1 MVMTIYPNFIHLCNS
16 NYFMKSRILLFILCA
31 FPLFSM
37 AQPIVGGNLTIFS
50 EDGDKFF
57 LVLNGERQNN
67 VAQTNLRI
75 EDLQQPYY
83 NAKII
88 FEDNKIADITK
99 NILVTDP
106 GSGIPADVTYK
117 IKKDGSGKAKLRY
130 FSAVPVVQGYVAPS
144 NVYVMHYGNPAGSM
158 GGSTVSQ
165 TTTTTTVGSNVN
177 ANMSVGGVNVN
188 VNVNDPVMNGTVT
201 QTTTTTSYSDNY
213 TSNSRQPVV
222 SDCYA
227 MKRSDFQAA
236 KQTIENESFDE
247 SRVNTAKS
255 IISSNCLTSD
265 QVLELCQLFSF
276 EQSKLDVAKC
286 AYGKTV
292 DQNNY
297 FKVVNAFTFSSSK
310 DELNKYISG
319 R

>member
-1 MVMTIYPNFIHLCNS
+1 
-16 NYFMKSRILLFILCA
+16 MKSKFILFILCA
-31 FPLFSM
+31 LPLFSM
-37 AQPIVGGNLTIFS
+37 AQPVITGNLTIFS

-83 NAKII
+83 SAKII

-99 NILVTDP
+99 NIPVTDP
-106 GSGIPADVTYK
+106 ASGQSMDVTYK

-130 FSAVPVVQGYVAPS
+130 YSATPVAVGYVPPA
-144 NVYVMHYGNPAGSM
+144 NVTVMHYGAPV
-158 GGSTVSQ
+158 GGVSQ
-165 TTTTTTVGSNVN
+165 TTTTTTSTSVGTNVN
-177 ANMSVGGVNVN
+177 ANMNIGGVNVN

-201 QTTTTTSYSDNY
+201 HTTTTTSYSDGGY
-213 TSNSRQPVV
+213 TNSAPVN
-222 SDCYA
+222 DCYA
-227 MKRSDFQAA
+227 MKRSNFEAA
-236 KQTIENESFDE
+236 KQTIQNESFDE
-247 SRVNTAKS
+247 TKVSTAKS
-255 IISSNCLTSD
+255 IISTNCLSSD

-276 EQSKLDVAKC
+276 EQSKLDIAKC

>member
-1 MVMTIYPNFIHLCNS
+1 
-16 NYFMKSRILLFILCA
+16 MKSKFILFLLCA
-31 FPLFSM
+31 LPLFAS
-37 AQPIVGGNLTIFS
+37 AQPVITGNLTIFS
-50 EDGDKFF
+50 EDGDKFY

-99 NILVTDP
+99 NIPVADP
-106 GSGIPADVTYK
+106 NSGQAMDVTYK

-130 FSAVPVVQGYVAPS
+130 FSATPVVVGYVPPA
-144 NVYVMHYGNPAGSM
+144 NVTVMHYGNPAM
-158 GGSTVSQ
+158 VTGGVSQ
-165 TTTTTTVGSNVN
+165 TTTTTTSTTVGANVN
-177 ANMSVGGVNVN
+177 ANMNVGGVNVN
-188 VNVNDPVMNGTVT
+188 VNVNDPLMNGTVT

-213 TSNSRQPVV
+213 SGGGRPVV
-222 SDCYA
+222 NDCYA
-227 MKRSDFQAA
+227 MKSRDFQAA

-247 SRVNTAKS
+247 SKVNTAKS

-276 EQSKLDVAKC
+276 EQSKLDIAKC

-319 R
+319 Q

>member
-1 MVMTIYPNFIHLCNS
+1 MRSKF
-16 NYFMKSRILLFILCA
+16 FLFLLCA
-31 FPLFSM
+31 LPMFAT
-37 AQPIVGGNLTIFS
+37 AQPIITGNLTIFS
-50 EDGDKFF
+50 EDGDKFY
-57 LVLNGERQNN
+57 LILNGEKQNT

-75 EDLQQPYY
+75 EDLQNPYY
-83 NAKII
+83 TAKVI
-88 FEDNKIADITK
+88 FEDKTIADISK
-99 NILVTDP
+99 NNLAIADP
-106 GSGIPADVTYK
+106 TSGQPMDVTYK

-130 FSAVPVVQGYVAPS
+130 FTAIPVVVGYVPPP
-144 NVYVMHYGNPAGSM
+144 NVTVMHYGAPV
-158 GGSTVSQ
+158 GGVSQ
-165 TTTTTTVGSNVN
+165 TTTTTSTTVGTSMN
-177 ANMSVGGVNVN
+177 ANMNVGGVSMN

-201 QTTTTTSYSDNY
+201 HTTTTTSYSDGGY
-213 TSNSRQPVV
+213 TNSAPVN
-222 SDCYA
+222 DCYA
-227 MKRSDFQAA
+227 MKGRDFQAA
-236 KQTIENESFDE
+236 KQTIENESFDD
-247 SRVNTAKS
+247 SKVNTAKS

-276 EQSKLDVAKC
+276 EQSKLDIAKS